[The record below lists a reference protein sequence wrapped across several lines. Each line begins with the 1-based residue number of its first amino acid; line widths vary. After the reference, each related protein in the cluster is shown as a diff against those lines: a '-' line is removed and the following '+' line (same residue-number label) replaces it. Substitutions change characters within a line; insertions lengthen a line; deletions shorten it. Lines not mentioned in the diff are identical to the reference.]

1 MASDRKL
8 RSNRSNSRKST
19 GPKTAGGKAIA
30 ARNSTRHGLAALSP
44 QSVPSSLVADFV
56 NSACEK
62 DPDPQLIAAAITVA
76 RYSHMLGVITD
87 QQTTLVERLREPHA
101 QALAERDN
109 SYNVA
114 LARSMQAWLAC
125 HEIEQSV
132 PKLLEKYKDQLPP
145 PLKFKEGTP
154 DWITQADDIV
164 PIRLKALLTSPESIE
179 EEQRITDLVRREV
192 EKLDRDDG
200 EALEAALPDLVRLE
214 RYYGRTWTQYKRAVR
229 HLMFIKST
237 LTSEQSYQ
245 GTNIEAAKERHNQG
259 DEIVSD

>member
-1 MASDRKL
+1 
-8 RSNRSNSRKST
+8 
-19 GPKTAGGKAIA
+19 
-30 ARNSTRHGLAALSP
+30 
-44 QSVPSSLVADFV
+44 
-56 NSACEK
+56 
-62 DPDPQLIAAAITVA
+62 
-76 RYSHMLGVITD
+76 
-87 QQTTLVERLREPHA
+87 
-101 QALAERDN
+101 
-109 SYNVA
+109 
-114 LARSMQAWLAC
+114 MQAWLAC

-200 EALEAALPDLVRLE
+200 EALEAALPDL
-214 RYYGRTWTQYKRAVR
+214 RAVR